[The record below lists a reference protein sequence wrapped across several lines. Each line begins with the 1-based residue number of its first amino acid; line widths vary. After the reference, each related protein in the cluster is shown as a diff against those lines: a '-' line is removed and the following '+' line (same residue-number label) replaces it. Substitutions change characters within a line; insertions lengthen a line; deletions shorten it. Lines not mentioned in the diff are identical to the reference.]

1 VVWVFE
7 FKVEDLVELAWI
19 WWEESQSLIE
29 YKKYIRDKM
38 EYIEHKA
45 SHGDLSARL
54 YIDIINWAYETRLT
68 LTKTFLDLT
77 RDLSVYEWAKV
88 RQEFP
93 HEKFLHPL
101 EELQVELETLSFNI
115 IDVVYERCHARG
127 DRDSFIS
134 LFLRL
139 PYRLRKRYLEP
150 PYRRELVEAFVGS
163 EVMEVMDKARVEVK
177 VVVDVED
184 VIPLVKKYGGNWRE
198 KIREMIKEMIRR
210 EVGVGES

>member
-1 VVWVFE
+1 MVWVFE

-68 LTKTFLDLT
+68 LTKIFLDLT
-77 RDLSVYEWAKV
+77 RDLPVYEWAKV
-88 RQEFP
+88 RLEFP
-93 HEKFLHPL
+93 VEKYLHPL
-101 EELQVELETLSFNI
+101 EELQVELETLSFNA
-115 IDVVYERCHARG
+115 IDAVYERCHARG

-139 PYRLRKRYLEP
+139 PYKLRKRYLES
-150 PYRRELVEAFVGS
+150 YRRKLVEAFIGS
-163 EVMEVMDKARVEVK
+163 EVMEVIGRAWVEIK

-184 VIPLVKKYGGNWRE
+184 VIPLIKKYGGNWRE